1 MSFKPFVFG
10 ATLAVAAETIIH
22 KEQTPHPVEE
32 HIQHDPVTGADKI
45 YQISGS
51 TIISVANYGESVLA
65 IRDVK

>member
-10 ATLAVAAETIIH
+10 ATLAVISETIVH

-32 HIQHDPVTGADKI
+32 HIQQDPVTGEVKI

-51 TIISVANYGESVLA
+51 TIISVVNYCEAELS
-65 IRDVK
+65 IRDIK